1 MDLQSI
7 ALECCVFEAD
17 HRPTFKQL
25 ITRLSA
31 IIKSLPRDEPTTR
44 PPAKT
49 ISTPTVTQQPAV
61 KPAPAPAPAPATGG
75 SPRGGAGVAP
85 KPAPSNPSWNRRGGA
100 ADLIANTAP
109 KIQPTKSPNTSK
121 VNMPTTTP
129 SPTAPKVGFA
139 GGGSLNKVNT
149 PTNGSNNKLASPN
162 NSKVSTPVGTSAN
175 RGASPNNSKVSL
187 AVSGGAMGNGS
198 GSPGSSKRAKPP
210 PRPMTMYGEQAKNIS
225 TIVETSKH
233 TSPSPDHSLAHSLTP
248 LAFSAGPGF
257 YSFEVLKTNPPKDI
271 DKGNLPEYLDPS
283 EFPSVFGM
291 SRDEYFKLPKWK
303 QIAKKSEVGL
313 F

>member
-25 ITRLSA
+25 ITRLST

-44 PPAKT
+44 APAKT

-61 KPAPAPAPAPATGG
+61 KPAPALTPAPAPATGG
-75 SPRGGAGVAP
+75 NPRGGAGGVAP
-85 KPAPSNPSWNRRGGA
+85 KPAPSNPSNPSWNRRGGA

-121 VNMPTTTP
+121 VNTPTPTP
-129 SPTAPKVGFA
+129 SPTAPKGGFA

-149 PTNGSNNKLASPN
+149 PTNGNNKLASPN

-233 TSPSPDHSLAHSLTP
+233 HPSPSLAHSLSQ
-248 LAFSAGPGF
+248 LARVS
-257 YSFEVLKTNPPKDI
+257 I
-271 DKGNLPEYLDPS
+271 H
-283 EFPSVFGM
+283 
-291 SRDEYFKLPKWK
+291 SRC
-303 QIAKKSEVGL
+303 
-313 F
+313 